1 MTLTAAQCAKL
12 EAKDKPYK
20 VTDSRG
26 LVLLIQSNGSKY
38 WRYSYRFNGKQKTLA
53 LGVWPTVSAKAARIE
68 RDKAK
73 ALIAK
78 GVDTSEDRRDQR
90 AGRMDSSGQSFR
102 YVVTKKQLESYNKAA
117 AGSDLQAWVT
127 STLDAAAEQV
137 TA

>member
-90 AGRMDSSGQSFR
+90 AGRIQ
-102 YVVTKKQLESYNKAA
+102 
-117 AGSDLQAWVT
+117 AGSHFAML
-127 STLDAAAEQV
+127 SLKSS
-137 TA
+137 